1 MQAEQRDF
9 ELHIWPEGQGYSA
22 QVMASPAGQSERVS
36 LTRLT
41 LVPNRQEADNLR
53 LRLENA
59 MLRSASAI
67 RGRYSIEETLF
78 REFGGAFFKDVFL
91 DAGSIADTYK
101 ESLKKLGGDRRRLR
115 VKLRIEAPELAQLP
129 WEYLYN
135 SSDNQWV
142 GLQYRTPI
150 IRFPARRREP
160 GDATVDGPLNVLGM
174 IANPAGYAGDGH
186 VNPLNTDKERGLIEQ
201 ALSKLRAEKKVHLR
215 WTAGETVEELV
226 KVMGERRWDVFHF
239 IGHGGASGGDDGQ
252 GGTKEG
258 FIVLGDET
266 GGPREVPASE
276 LKDYLQGPDGRLPRL
291 VVLNCCDG
299 AREGRGSFTSPAA
312 TLVKSGI
319 ASVVAMQF
327 PISDTAA
334 SSFAANFYESLAA
347 NAPVEAALTRTR
359 LLIKGAKSLEW
370 GTPVLYTDSGA
381 EPLLPGARPGGAGTE
396 SGPEPES
403 DPAPVA
409 PLQPAPRIDDGEAAT
424 ARRRLRQL
432 YQ

>member
-1 MQAEQRDF
+1 MPQAEQLDF

-67 RGRYSIEETLF
+67 RGRFSIEETLF

-91 DAGSIADTYK
+91 DAGPIADTYK
-101 ESLKKLGGDRRRLR
+101 ESLKKLGGDQRRLR

-135 SSDNQWV
+135 SRDSQWV

-150 IRFPARRREP
+150 IRFPARRREF
-160 GDATVDGPLNVLGM
+160 GDSIVDGPLNVLGM
-174 IANPAGYAGDGH
+174 IANPAGYTGDGLG
-186 VNPLNTDKERGLIEQ
+186 NPLNTEKERGLIEQ
-201 ALSKLRAEKKVHLR
+201 ALKKLRLEGKVHLR

-258 FIVLGDET
+258 FIVLADET

-299 AREGRGSFTSPAA
+299 AREGRTSFTSPAA

-347 NAPVEAALTRTR
+347 NAPVEEALTRTR

-370 GTPVLYTDSGA
+370 GTPVLYTDSGG
-381 EPLLPGARPGGAGTE
+381 EPLLPGARPGGAESRPEPE
-396 SGPEPES
+396 SGPEP
-403 DPAPVA
+403 AA
-409 PLQPAPRIDDGEAAT
+409 PLQRAPRINGGEAAT

>member
-1 MQAEQRDF
+1 VQEQHDF
-9 ELHIWPEGQGYSA
+9 ELHIWPEGQRYAA
-22 QVMASPAGQSERVS
+22 QVMASPAGRSERAS
-36 LTRLT
+36 LTKLT

-78 REFGGAFFKDVFL
+78 REFGDAFFKDVFL
-91 DAGSIADTYK
+91 DAGPVADTYK

-135 SSDNQWV
+135 SRDSQWV

-150 IRFPARRREP
+150 IRFPTIGRTPAESA
-160 GDATVDGPLNVLGM
+160 GDGPLNVLGM
-174 IANPAGYAGDGH
+174 IANPTGYVGDGLAT
-186 VNPLNTDKERGLIEQ
+186 PLNTEKERGLIEQ
-201 ALSKLRAEKKVHLR
+201 ALGKLRAGNKVHLR

-258 FIVLGDET
+258 FIVLADEL

-312 TLVKSGI
+312 TLVRSGI
-319 ASVVAMQF
+319 SSVVAMQF
-327 PISDTAA
+327 PISDVAA

-347 NAPVEAALTRTR
+347 NAPVEEALTRTR
-359 LLIKGAKSLEW
+359 LLIRGAKSLEW
-370 GTPVLYTDSGA
+370 GTPVLYTDAVGA
-381 EPLLPGARPGGAGTE
+381 PLLPGVRPNGAGADAA
-396 SGPEPES
+396 S
-403 DPAPVA
+403 DAAPAA
-409 PLQPAPRIDDGEAAT
+409 PPPGAPRADGSEAAL
-424 ARRRLRQL
+424 ARRSLRRLYAMQ
-432 YQ
+432 

>member
-1 MQAEQRDF
+1 VQHDF

-22 QVMASPAGQSERVS
+22 QVMASPAGRSERVS
-36 LTRLT
+36 LTKLT

-91 DAGSIADTYK
+91 DPGPIADTYK
-101 ESLKKLGGDRRRLR
+101 ESLKQLGGDQRRLR

-135 SSDNQWV
+135 SRDSQWV

-150 IRFPARRREP
+150 IRFPTLGRAPVESP
-160 GDATVDGPLNVLGM
+160 VEGPLNVLGM
-174 IANPAGYAGDGH
+174 IANPAGYVPDGQG
-186 VNPLNTDKERGLIEQ
+186 NPLNTEKERALIEQ
-201 ALSKLRAEKKVHLR
+201 ALNKLRLEKKVHLR
-215 WTAGETVEELV
+215 WTAGETIAELV

-258 FIVLGDET
+258 FIVLADEL
-266 GGPREVPASE
+266 GGAREVPASE

-299 AREGRGSFTSPAA
+299 AREGGGSFTSPAA
-312 TLVKSGI
+312 TLVRSGI
-319 ASVVAMQF
+319 SSVVAMQF
-327 PISDTAA
+327 PISDVAA
-334 SSFAANFYESLAA
+334 ASFAANFYESLAA
-347 NAPVEAALTRTR
+347 NAPVEEALTRTR
-359 LLIKGAKSLEW
+359 LLIRSAKSLEW
-370 GTPVLYTDSGA
+370 GTPVLYTDTVGA
-381 EPLLPGARPGGAGTE
+381 PLFPGARPGA
-396 SGPEPES
+396 EPES
-403 DPAPVA
+403 EAPTEPEPGPA
-409 PLQPAPRIDDGEAAT
+409 RAAT
-424 ARRRLRQL
+424 PAGAARSDDETAMARRRLRML